1 MMKTNTQK
9 TKLMNEKVEIIYVE
23 ILRQIV
29 EVINRR
35 TS

>member
-1 MMKTNTQK
+1 MQFRK
-9 TKLMNEKVEIIYVE
+9 TKLMNEKIEIIYAE

-29 EVINRR
+29 QVINRR